1 MKNSKEMYDRLAVGD
16 RIRKK
21 RQLLGLTQDELSEKI
36 DRAPKYCAD
45 IERGSCGMSIETML
59 AFAEALN
66 MPLDYMIFGKGD
78 PELWISQHDETLAI
92 LELLNGYPE
101 DSRKYALQ
109 LLKLFIAAT
118 NPDYSKQ
125 QYL

>member
-1 MKNSKEMYDRLAVGD
+1 
-16 RIRKK
+16 
-21 RQLLGLTQDELSEKI
+21 
-36 DRAPKYCAD
+36 
-45 IERGSCGMSIETML
+45 MSIETML

-78 PELWISQHDETLAI
+78 PELLISQHDETLAI